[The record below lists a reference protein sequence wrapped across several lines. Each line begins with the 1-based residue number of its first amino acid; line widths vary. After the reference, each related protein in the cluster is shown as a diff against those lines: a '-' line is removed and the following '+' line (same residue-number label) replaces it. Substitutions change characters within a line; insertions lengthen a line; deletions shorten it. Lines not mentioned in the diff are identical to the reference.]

1 MADLFDMTQDDKSL
15 ALAGLLLGMGQG
27 FSQAGAQGGSF
38 MSGLGNAGGAGFR
51 NMLGFQQMAGQ
62 DAMRKFQ
69 LQKMKREMEQ
79 EEAIRRGMTEGGTP
93 PQQAATPAPSSSEGF
108 FGAAAPV
115 APVERAELPADIF
128 GVAQTDAA
136 MSPSTRRAGPGEA
149 PVLLGPGDRRPAV
162 PTIGGEAPL
171 MGMSY
176 PPVPLGPNGAR
187 LPPARGAVPPPT
199 LDGQAPLMGMS
210 YPPVPLNASG
220 QAPLPQLPQGPLPG
234 QQSPTAP
241 QPQTPNAPP
250 QQARASVP
258 PLLQGLP
265 PDIAEQVQ
273 RIARVDPKGG
283 YKMLLDFTGEMLKAG
298 RWEIVPHPQDPN
310 TLISVDKYGM
320 RPPVALPP
328 SFARDMALRQ
338 AGATRVNVDQ
348 RIDQAGG
355 VKLAELGAKALAE
368 TYERVPII
376 QGQLGSLDLME
387 KALEGYK
394 TGFAGETGLQIKQ
407 ALEAA
412 GVKTNAKEGEFFRS
426 LSIAAQVTDIPKGQ
440 GSVTEN
446 ERAMFA
452 KAAPNLSTTRE
463 GNQLIIEAK
472 RAMLQREAQAAAILQ
487 EEVERNRDNLGTAY
501 LNFGK
506 RMQQLGPTFSPQ
518 IVAKLRDAAETRNG
532 GGSGEPAAA
541 APSGVTRWGRDA
553 QGNPVPMR

>member
-1 MADLFDMTQDDKSL
+1 MADLFDMTQDDKGL

-38 MSGLGNAGGAGFR
+38 LSGLGNAGGAGFR
-51 NMLGFQQMAGQ
+51 NMLGFQQSANQ
-62 DAMRKFQ
+62 DALRKFQ
-69 LQKMKREMEQ
+69 IQKMKREMEQ
-79 EEAIRRGMTEGGTP
+79 DEAIRRGMTEGGTP
-93 PQQAATPAPSSSEGF
+93 PQQVATPAPSSPEGL

-115 APVERAELPADIF
+115 VPVERAELPADLF
-128 GVAQTDAA
+128 GLAQTGGG
-136 MSPSTRRAGPGEA
+136 SPSPSARRAEPGDE
-149 PVLLGPGDRRPAV
+149 PVLLGPGDRRPAA
-162 PTIGGEAPL
+162 PTIGGGEPAMLPS
-171 MGMSY
+171 M
-176 PPVPLGPNGAR
+176 R
-187 LPPARGAVPPPT
+187 LPPARGTAPPAVLEGQFGAVPAIDNGASAGVGMVPAIDRSPSLRAQTPP
-199 LDGQAPLMGMS
+199 P
-210 YPPVPLNASG
+210 
-220 QAPLPQLPQGPLPG
+220 GPLPG

-241 QPQTPNAPP
+241 QPPQPPNAPP
-250 QQARASVP
+250 QQARANVP

-355 VKLAELGAKALAE
+355 VKLAELGAKALTE
-368 TYERVPII
+368 TYERVPIV
-376 QGQLGSLDLME
+376 QSQLGSLDLME
-387 KALEGYK
+387 KALESYK
-394 TGFAGETGLQIKQ
+394 TGFAGETGLQVKQ

-412 GVKTNAKEGEFFRS
+412 GVRTNAKEGEFFRS

-472 RAMLQREAQAAAILQ
+472 RAMLQREAQAAAIMQ

-501 LNFGK
+501 LNFG
-506 RMQQLGPTFSPQ
+506 RRVQQLGPTFSPQ
-518 IVAKLRDAAETRNG
+518 IMAKLRDAAETRNG
-532 GGSGEPAAA
+532 GGGEPAAA